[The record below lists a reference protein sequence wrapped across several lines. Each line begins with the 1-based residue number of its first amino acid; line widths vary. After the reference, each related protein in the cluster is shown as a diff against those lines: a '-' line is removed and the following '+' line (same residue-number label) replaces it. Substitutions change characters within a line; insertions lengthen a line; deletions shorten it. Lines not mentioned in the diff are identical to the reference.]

1 MSRLT
6 KSEREQIIIKYLKN
20 QDTPGYQ
27 VIECK
32 NGKYQ
37 VRVKPE
43 PELKFE
49 VEEDTPEE
57 AEEEDEPEVK
67 PVRSKTSSKQ
77 NAKKLL
83 AQLSELMNETSEDET
98 ENEGVYYN
106 GPSNPPRP
114 QTWERKRLRLI

>member
-6 KSEREQIIIKYLKN
+6 KSEREQIIIKHLKN
-20 QDTPGYQ
+20 QETPGYQ

-49 VEEDTPEE
+49 VEEDSPE

-67 PVRSKTSSKQ
+67 PVRTKTSSKQ

-83 AQLSELMNETSEDET
+83 AQLSELMTEASEEDET
-98 ENEGVYYN
+98 ENEGIYYN

>member
-49 VEEDTPEE
+49 VEEDSPE
-57 AEEEDEPEVK
+57 AEDDDEPEVK

>member
-49 VEEDTPEE
+49 VEEDSPE
-57 AEEEDEPEVK
+57 AEDEDEPEVK

>member
-20 QDTPGYQ
+20 QETPGYQ

-57 AEEEDEPEVK
+57 AEEEAK
-67 PVRSKTSSKQ
+67 PVHSKTSSKQ
-77 NAKKLL
+77 NARKLL
-83 AQLSELMNETSEDET
+83 AQLSELMTEASEEDDNEDE
-98 ENEGVYYN
+98 GIYYN

>member
-49 VEEDTPEE
+49 VEEDSPE
-57 AEEEDEPEVK
+57 AEEDEPEVK

>member
-49 VEEDTPEE
+49 VEEDTPE
-57 AEEEDEPEVK
+57 AEDEDEPEVK

>member
-49 VEEDTPEE
+49 VEEDTLEE

-67 PVRSKTSSKQ
+67 PVRTKTSSKQ

>member
-57 AEEEDEPEVK
+57 AEEDEPEVK